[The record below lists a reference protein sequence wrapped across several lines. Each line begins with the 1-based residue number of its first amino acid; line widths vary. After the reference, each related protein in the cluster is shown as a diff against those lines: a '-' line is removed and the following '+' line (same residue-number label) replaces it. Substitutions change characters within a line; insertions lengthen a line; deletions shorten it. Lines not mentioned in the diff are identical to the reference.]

1 MKDLAS
7 PVFEYIYDLTMK
19 DRSPAFVLLDQ
30 DNCIQD
36 WGGKL
41 DIYGITSL
49 EKGDR
54 IEDRVFILDG
64 LFPLD
69 EDQMQLPCVEMETG
83 VPADIHIFSKKEGC
97 WVLFLDATEEEARQ
111 TVLQQKANE
120 LCLLR
125 DKHSKILDQ
134 YLGKEIAERLLQL
147 NIHEAGESKYVSVL
161 FVDIC
166 GFTSYSELK
175 KPTEVFNLLNSYLA
189 HLIQPI
195 LDEGGIVD
203 KIIGDAVMAIFGIM
217 PSKLSPPLQSA
228 KAAFR
233 IIENVQSLNKARKK
247 EMLDTFDVGVGVA
260 SGQVFLGILG
270 SRSRRSLS
278 AIGHFVNLAA
288 RLEGQA
294 CPNEILICEN
304 TFNEINELQYRFS
317 KTKLQLKGIREPIH
331 AFSCEIRN
339 E

>member
-19 DRSPAFVLLDQ
+19 DRSPGFVLLDRN
-30 DNCIQD
+30 NCIQD
-36 WGGKL
+36 WGGNL

-69 EDQMQLPCVEMETG
+69 DDRMQLPCVEMETG
-83 VPADIHIFSKKEGC
+83 VPADIHIFSRQEGI

-111 TVLQQKANE
+111 VVLQQKANE

-134 YLGKEIAERLLQL
+134 YLGKEIAERLLHI

-161 FVDIC
+161 FADIC

-175 KPTEVFNLLNSYLA
+175 PPTEVFNLLNSYLA

-217 PSKLSPPLQSA
+217 PSELSPPLQSVR
-228 KAAFR
+228 AAFR
-233 IIENVQSLNKARKK
+233 ILENVQSLKKARKK
-247 EMLDTFDVGVGVA
+247 EMLDTFDVGIGIA
-260 SGQVFLGILG
+260 TGQVFLGILG
-270 SRSRRSLS
+270 SRNRRTLS
-278 AIGHFVNLAA
+278 AIGHFVNLGA

-294 CPNEILICEN
+294 RPNEILICEN
-304 TFNEINELQYRFS
+304 TFNEINELKSKFS
-317 KTKLQLKGIREPIH
+317 KTRLQLKGIREPIH
-331 AFSCEIRN
+331 AFSCEIRK
-339 E
+339 